1 MKLTDR
7 QIKWLKNHFKH
18 TKNDDICAKLGIST
32 SYLHRLAREYGLTKT
47 RQFMHKMQ
55 ANATALA
62 KIAIANEDEA
72 AKERRRQQA
81 NKNRNPDRCFKAGV
95 YSLEGKTAEE
105 RAKINEKRRQSWL
118 KTRRDD
124 EIRLNWGYERKTRF
138 RYRRLQDPEKNRK
151 AVMLRS
157 YMRRIGYAIEERG
170 GMVVLVTPETK
181 RSQYCE
187 EKAIKLGFRVRLMSA

>member
-47 RQFMHKMQ
+47 RQFMRKMQ
-55 ANATALA
+55 LA
-62 KIAIANEDEA
+62 ASQAGVIAIANEDDE

-151 AVMLRS
+151 AVLLRS
-157 YMRRIGYAIEERG
+157 YMRRIGYAIEGRG